1 MSGHSHSLMAPTWKR
16 VPGLSD
22 RSAASFE
29 SHSSPGHHLRHRD
42 GLLYVERVSTADRP
56 DATFRAW

>member
-1 MSGHSHSLMAPTWKR
+1 MAPTWKR